1 MRIAVANDHIAVAL
15 KRHIADYLSNNGHEV
30 EDLGTDST
38 ERTDYPIYA
47 EKCADAVVSGRAELG
62 ILICGT
68 GVGMSIAAN
77 KHPGVRAVCC
87 SEPYS
92 AEMARRHN
100 DANILCFGARVIG
113 EATAEMICDAFLA
126 AEYEGGR
133 HQRRVDMI
141 NEADLR
147 RTR

>member
-1 MRIAVANDHIAVAL
+1 MQIAIANDHIAVAL
-15 KRHIADYLSNNGHEV
+15 KRHIVGYLTEKGHKV
-30 EDLGTDST
+30 EDLGTDSS
-38 ERTDYPIYA
+38 ERTDYPLYA
-47 EKCADAVVSGRAELG
+47 EKCALAVTSGHAKLG

-77 KHPGVRAVCC
+77 KQPGVRAVCC

-92 AEMARRHN
+92 AEMSRRHN

-113 EATAEMICDAFLA
+113 EATAEQLCDAFLG

-141 NEADLR
+141 NSADKR
-147 RTR
+147 RLS

>member
-1 MRIAVANDHIAVAL
+1 MKLAIANDYIAVTL
-15 KRHIADYLSNNGHEV
+15 KRHIAEYLKTSGHEV
-30 EDLGTDST
+30 IDLGTDST
-38 ERTDYPIYA
+38 ERTDYPVWA
-47 EKCADAVVSGRAELG
+47 KKCAECVTGGKADLG

-77 KHPGVRAVCC
+77 KHRGVRAVCC

-100 DANILCFGARVIG
+100 NANILCFGARVIG
-113 EATAEMICDAFLA
+113 EATAEQLCDAFLR

-141 NEADLR
+141 TAEEEK
-147 RTR
+147 

>member
-1 MRIAVANDHIAVAL
+1 MKLAIANDHIALAL
-15 KRHIADYLSNNGHEV
+15 KRHIVEYLKTSGHEV
-30 EDLGTDST
+30 IDLGTDST
-38 ERTDYPIYA
+38 ERTDYPVWA
-47 EKCADAVVSGRAELG
+47 KKCAECVTGGNADLG

-77 KHPGVRAVCC
+77 KHRGVRAVCC

-100 DANILCFGARVIG
+100 NANILCFGAKVIG
-113 EATAEMICDAFLA
+113 EATAEQLCDAFLS

-141 NEADLR
+141 SAEEEK
-147 RTR
+147 

>member
-1 MRIAVANDHIAVAL
+1 MKIAIGNDHVAL
-15 KRHIADYLSNNGHEV
+15 SMKKHIVGYLEAKGFEV
-30 EDLGTDST
+30 VDVGTDSE
-38 ERTDYPIYA
+38 ERTDYPVWAQKCA
-47 EKCADAVVSGRAELG
+47 EKVQTGDCDLG

-77 KHPGVRAVCC
+77 KQRGIRAVVC

-92 AEMARRHN
+92 AMMSRAHN
-100 DANILCFGARVIG
+100 NANMLCFGARVVG
-113 EATAEMICDAFLA
+113 EATAEQLVDAFLS

-141 NEADLR
+141 AAFEVQS
-147 RTR
+147 